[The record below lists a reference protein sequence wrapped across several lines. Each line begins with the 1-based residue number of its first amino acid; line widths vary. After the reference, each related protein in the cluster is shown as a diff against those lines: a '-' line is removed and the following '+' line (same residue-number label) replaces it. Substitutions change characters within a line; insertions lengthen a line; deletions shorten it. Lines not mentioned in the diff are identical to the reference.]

1 MSAKLSPTI
10 AFASDAA
17 ANQLVAGI
25 PAAARALRNAAYAG
39 IEGSVRIAVPGGWV
53 PSETCLY
60 EAARLT
66 PDARWTADNIAGAE
80 GAMISGADL
89 QRAALVPPPGR
100 EDAASPFRSGA
111 SALRH
116 EARAIIAET
125 RKPSDGIVSR
135 YINRP
140 ISQTISSIFLR
151 FPGARPWHATLATAL
166 IGIVMAA
173 SLFLNLDE
181 GLLIGAILF
190 QVASVVDGVD
200 GEIARATFRTSAG
213 GAMLD
218 SMTDALTN
226 LAFFAGVAW
235 NLFANGAVEAASAGA
250 VGFSLLAIGKILL
263 AREARRSGS
272 DFTFDALK
280 TKMTEKPSRIRQW
293 LTWMTMRDFYALAAC
308 IAILIGA
315 AKGLMFAFAIVTA
328 GWFAVLC
335 MLLLLRGPV
344 QS

>member
-1 MSAKLSPTI
+1 
-10 AFASDAA
+10 
-17 ANQLVAGI
+17 
-25 PAAARALRNAAYAG
+25 
-39 IEGSVRIAVPGGWV
+39 
-53 PSETCLY
+53 
-60 EAARLT
+60 
-66 PDARWTADNIAGAE
+66 
-80 GAMISGADL
+80 MISGADL
-89 QRAALVPPPGR
+89 QRAALVPPSGR

-111 SALRH
+111 SALRD
-116 EARAIIAET
+116 EARAIITET

-135 YINRP
+135 NINRP
-140 ISQTISSIFLR
+140 ISQTISSIVLR

-250 VGFSLLAIGKILL
+250 VGFSLLAIGKVLL

-280 TKMTEKPSRIRQW
+280 TKMTEKPSTIRQW

-315 AKGLMFAFAIVTA
+315 AKALMFAFAIVTA
-328 GWFAVLC
+328 GWFVVLC